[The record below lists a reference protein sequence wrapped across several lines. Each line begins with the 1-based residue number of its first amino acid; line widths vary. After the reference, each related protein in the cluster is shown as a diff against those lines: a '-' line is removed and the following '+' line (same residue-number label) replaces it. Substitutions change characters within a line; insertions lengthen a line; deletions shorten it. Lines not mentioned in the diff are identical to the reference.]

1 MTFAQYSSI
10 NFSIFLRKKKLLLK
24 HDSGKWRCWQCSFD
38 INSCRRRLSPSYFKN
53 KYFSI
58 ELKLCEILWMCRW
71 NGELYVFTIHFLLAI
86 IQILHT
92 IISFLFKFTILSN
105 FSIYFLRSILNSS
118 CSTSFFHSRVY
129 FSFAK
134 PQKMQFLMLL
144 SPNKTTKKNRV
155 SCEWVKKD
163 RDWQLNLTQFFINR
177 LTSLLLCTSVN
188 IIFSR
193 RISLSYIYT

>member
-1 MTFAQYSSI
+1 MEQIRDHLTEYSCRRDFLCSACNIGSHFFAIFFYKFSNIFAQKKNHYWSTIQASEDAASI
-10 NFSIFLRKKKLLLK
+10 
-24 HDSGKWRCWQCSFD
+24 QCSFD

-105 FSIYFLRSILNSS
+105 FSIYFLRSILSS
-118 CSTSFFHSRVY
+118 SYSTSFFHSRVY

-134 PQKMQFLMLL
+134 PQKKCNF
-144 SPNKTTKKNRV
+144 
-155 SCEWVKKD
+155 
-163 RDWQLNLTQFFINR
+163 
-177 LTSLLLCTSVN
+177 
-188 IIFSR
+188 
-193 RISLSYIYT
+193 